1 MIIICLFSLNPYQ
14 LTDLFATGTRL
25 TFIVKQRIAILSLQL
40 TMTFFYSIGLFITL
54 PPLSHIQL
62 LQVIGLLFNQSL
74 CLGIMGALTLLIKET
89 KLLTVSALLLT
100 IGLLLCNFFLRMA
113 HLPSLLFFGFKP
125 TSLAIISNGL
135 LTLSLELLLLWLL
148 TWLML
153 RKDFIN
159 GTLTSL

>member
-1 MIIICLFSLNPYQ
+1 MNPYQ

-100 IGLLLCNFFLRMA
+100 IGLLLCNFFFADGTSALIT
-113 HLPSLLFFGFKP
+113 FFW
-125 TSLAIISNGL
+125 I
-135 LTLSLELLLLWLL
+135 
-148 TWLML
+148 
-153 RKDFIN
+153 
-159 GTLTSL
+159 